1 MREDVMDAGDLA
13 GFTMKVDF
21 TADTVFAGPHRQ
33 VWPSALRY
41 LQEKTMT
48 PVDGQADIYVF
59 APEPS
64 PQLGSIYMKIEMCE
78 QVLREGGIAILLL
91 SGSGQPALP
100 GWSVERCLRETIA
113 CTDAW
118 MRDTDERRTDPEA
131 HARDTVAKLELMKL
145 PLEDLAR
152 ILTRRQGE
160 PRSTTMSWSHKRSLC
175 RRRTFLVTEGLS
187 GAEGEAF
194 GFAYVTRRFE
204 DALGRALQELG
215 REARIVVNLP
225 PRPGIPLPP
234 QNTVPSQ
241 EA

>member
-1 MREDVMDAGDLA
+1 
-13 GFTMKVDF
+13 
-21 TADTVFAGPHRQ
+21 
-33 VWPSALRY
+33 
-41 LQEKTMT
+41 MT

-118 MRDTDERRTDPEA
+118 LRDTDERRTDPEA